1 MRPQPIAVAGF
12 GKDRFTG
19 LFTLWLAQTRDR
31 TTTVSYDTWMDLRYL
46 QSPRTSVAL
55 TQGTIVFDLI
65 HGVVYEVRTRD
76 RARRIFR
83 VQLDGDFP
91 YVSFR
96 DPANAIDFPWI
107 TFPNVFTQAELMT
120 LRRVY

>member
-1 MRPQPIAVAGF
+1 MQPQPLEVARF

-19 LFTLWLAQTRDR
+19 LFNMWLAQTRDR
-31 TTTVSYDTWMDLRYL
+31 ATTVSYDTWMDLRYMQGL
-46 QSPRTSVAL
+46 RTSVAL
-55 TQGTIVFDLI
+55 TMGTFVFDLR
-65 HGVVYEVRTRD
+65 HGVVYEVKSRG
-76 RARRIFR
+76 RAPRIFR
-83 VQLDGDFP
+83 VQLDDDFP

>member
-1 MRPQPIAVAGF
+1 MQPQPTDVTRF

-19 LFTLWLAQTRDR
+19 LFTMWLAQTRDR
-31 TTTVSYDTWMDLRYL
+31 ATNVSYDTWMDLRYMEGP
-46 QSPRTSVAL
+46 QASVAL
-55 TQGTIVFDLI
+55 RQGTIVFDLI
-65 HGVVYEVRTRD
+65 HGVVYEVRSRD
-76 RARRIFR
+76 RVRRIFR
-83 VQLDGDFP
+83 VQLDGEFP

-107 TFPNVFTQAELMT
+107 TFPNVFTQAEVMT